1 MRPLLLICALLLC
14 LAGCETIPKGRI
26 AATPQHRQPLPAL
39 SGSYHQVRRGDTL
52 GRIARSY
59 GLDVNSLAAVN
70 HVSGAGQLEVG
81 QTLFIPLPQ
90 ETRKFL
96 WPLRGSYGRSGAY
109 GVTIAATAGSLVRAS
124 RSGRVA
130 VATHRLSGWGKT
142 VVLDHFDGYL
152 SVYAG
157 LEEILVAPGSAL
169 RQGIPIGNVGS
180 RPLYFEVRY
189 GTTPKDTLA
198 LLPTE

>member
-1 MRPLLLICALLLC
+1 MRAALITAVALMC
-14 LAGCETIPKGRI
+14 LAGCETLPEER
-26 AATPQHRQPLPAL
+26 AASMGQPRQPLPTL
-39 SGSYHQVRRGDTL
+39 NGSYYRVSQGETL
-52 GRIARSY
+52 WRIARSY
-59 GLDVNSLAAVN
+59 GLDPTALAAVN
-70 HVSGAGQLEVG
+70 RLHSNQLEVG
-81 QTLFIPLPQ
+81 QKLFIPLPQ
-90 ETRKFL
+90 ETRRFL

-109 GVTIAATAGSLVRAS
+109 GVTIAAASGSLVRAS
-124 RSGRVA
+124 RSGRVV
-130 VATHRLSGWGKT
+130 VATHQLSGWGKT
-142 VVLDHFDGYL
+142 IVLDHFDGYL

-157 LEEILVAPGSAL
+157 LEEILVVPGSAL